1 MLGITYGRPN
11 LYILGQAENK
21 ALTSTG
27 RGKVPDNHSHGLQPG
42 RYVSVSDFGR
52 VGLQQVR
59 LRGLDVGDAGDHP
72 LPEAEQVVDG
82 VGRELP
88 HVQRFDG
95 ELGDQLD
102 RLWVVV
108 DGDELAKL
116 VVGLQTR
123 KKPATSQNN
132 DSLLALRCKKMNH

>member
-1 MLGITYGRPN
+1 MKIIYN
-11 LYILGQAENK
+11 FDSIE
-21 ALTSTG
+21 
-27 RGKVPDNHSHGLQPG
+27 KVPNHNSHWFQPRRDVGL
-42 RYVSVSDFGR
+42 RHFRR
-52 VGLQQVR
+52 VGLQKMGF
-59 LRGLDVGDAGDHP
+59 RGLDVGDAGDHP

-88 HVQRFDG
+88 HVQRLDG

-132 DSLLALRCKKMNH
+132 DSLLALRC